1 MTEVFEHNPGDHE
14 DPLTGPTWIIGF
26 LGAVL
31 LAVIVLG
38 LTALVYNA
46 TSEEEK
52 EKLILRDPDELNNL
66 RNQQLAQI
74 TAAPRWREVMEKP
87 ADSEVE
93 QKTRALTI
101 PIDLAMQAIVN
112 EAGQGQRP

>member
-1 MTEVFEHNPGDHE
+1 MSDVFEHNPGDHE
-14 DPLTGPTWIIGF
+14 DPLTGPTWMIGF
-26 LGAVL
+26 LGSVL

-101 PIDLAMQAIVN
+101 PIDMAM
-112 EAGQGQRP
+112 EAVVKETGQGQRQ